1 MNFHPASLED
11 LQERVVRL
19 ERQNRRFKQLGVA
32 ALIVPALL
40 LLLGEA
46 PSKKT
51 VEANEFVLRDDSGN
65 IRARLFMTK
74 ETTTTAKE
82 LLGIDSSTPITIPPE
97 ATLAMYD
104 NTGKIRVMLNGSDI
118 AFEDAKGHLGGELGN
133 GTLTLAGENN
143 SFAMLSPYNLNLQ
156 DQDGFLATLGVTN
169 IVTPRTGQ
177 TQRTS
182 AASLVLFDKNKNV
195 IWKAP

>member
-1 MNFHPASLED
+1 MTSNPAGLEI
-11 LQERVVRL
+11 LQARVVKL
-19 ERQNRRFKQLGVA
+19 EQQNRRFKRLGVA

-40 LLLGEA
+40 LILGQA

-51 VEANEFVLRDDSGN
+51 VEANEFVLRDDGGN

-82 LLGIDSSTPITIPPE
+82 LLGIDNSTPMTIPPA
-97 ATLAMYD
+97 ATLALYD
-104 NTGKIRVMLNGSDI
+104 NKGQVRAMLNDSDI
-118 AFEDAKGHLGGELGN
+118 AFENAQGHLAGELGN